1 MDSPSSHE
9 RIGPGPAL
17 LETWR
22 RSTTGTRALLVAWG
36 LVPLIALGGWL
47 ALRAPTP
54 DRITVLSPNGS
65 IAFVKRTRLAQD
77 AAAGQRVRMLVP
89 VMEAC
94 GAKTRDFTQC
104 SLPDQLKQYGG
115 GKLPLSP
122 SQAADAETVAATS
135 TSETEY
141 TVAAGSRTGGEFAIT
156 RSADGSLHRTC
167 SMRGID
173 GCRAD
178 GTW

>member
-1 MDSPSSHE
+1 MDSPSSPH
-9 RIGPGPAL
+9 RTGPGPTLA
-17 LETWR
+17 EAWR

-36 LVPLIALGGWL
+36 LVPLVALGGWL

-77 AAAGQRVRMLVP
+77 ASAGQRVKALVP
-89 VMEAC
+89 VMETC
-94 GAKTRDFTQC
+94 WAKTQDFTQC
-104 SLPDQLKQYGG
+104 ALPDQLKPYGG
-115 GKLPLSP
+115 GELPLAP
-122 SQAADAETVAATS
+122 AQAPDADTVAATA
-135 TSETEY
+135 TSVTEY
-141 TVAAGSRTGGEFAIT
+141 TVAARSRTGAEFSIT
-156 RSADGSLHRTC
+156 RSADGSLQRTC
-167 SMRGID
+167 APHGTD